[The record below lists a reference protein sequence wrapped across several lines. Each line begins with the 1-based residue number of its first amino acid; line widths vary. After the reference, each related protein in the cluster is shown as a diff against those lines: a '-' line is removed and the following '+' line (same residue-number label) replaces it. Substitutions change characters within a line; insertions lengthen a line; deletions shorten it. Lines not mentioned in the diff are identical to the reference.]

1 MQQSGGSLLLV
12 VAIDGKFLPCLVK
25 SYVWSWVISFLFDFQ
40 VRHCIEKGALH
51 LYLVTVK
58 AIDKNSEIMLALAP
72 GLICVHCGENC
83 SLAASSPTEN
93 HKSLNG
99 LISPTNNNT
108 Q

>member
-1 MQQSGGSLLLV
+1 MLV
-12 VAIDGKFLPCLVK
+12 VIWGQCNILV
-25 SYVWSWVISFLFDFQ
+25 SDFQ